1 MENENL
7 KNLRSK
13 VDSIDTK
20 IIELLS
26 ERFITVKQIGELKK
40 QLNLPALDMNRWRE
54 ILKERTEMAD
64 KLGLSRIFIE
74 SIWNSIHEEALEI
87 EKNV

>member
-1 MENENL
+1 MENENF
-7 KNLRSK
+7 KKLRSK
-13 VDSIDTK
+13 VDLIDTK

-40 QLNLPALDMNRWRE
+40 QLHLPALDMNRWRE
-54 ILKERTEMAD
+54 ILKERTEIAD